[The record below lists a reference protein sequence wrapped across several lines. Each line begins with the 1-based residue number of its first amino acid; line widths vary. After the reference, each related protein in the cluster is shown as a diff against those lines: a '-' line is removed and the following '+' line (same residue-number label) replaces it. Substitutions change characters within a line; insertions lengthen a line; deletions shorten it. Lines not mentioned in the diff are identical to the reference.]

1 MMPPE
6 KISIIMPVL
15 NEAKPLGNKL
25 SRLNLSNNEELI
37 VVDGESSDG
46 TVSIAREFTDRV
58 FITRTGRAS
67 VMNFGAGKANGDILL
82 FLHSDCILPDRGF
95 SMIRGVLS
103 DPDVAAGAFFLSIAD
118 PKLRF
123 RIIESVT
130 NLRARATSLLYGD
143 QGMFLRKDVFQRIGG
158 FADIPLMED
167 IEISGRL
174 KKEGRVVFI
183 RPPIV
188 SSPRR
193 WLNEGAI
200 YTTLRDWLIA
210 FLYTYLN
217 VSPKSLI
224 KYYRDVR

>member
-217 VSPKSLI
+217 VSPQSLI

>member
-6 KISIIMPVL
+6 IISIIMPVL
-15 NEAKPLGNKL
+15 NEAKTLGNKL

-217 VSPKSLI
+217 VSPQSLI